1 MSKPEI
7 LKIGFKV
14 NEPQLWAVELPVEE
28 INIRDIKYNLD
39 ILYLEKE
46 GTDDWNLSPRKLI
59 ENFDQEKSHA
69 KRVAGVD
76 LIYPIDIYLNQDK
89 WIILDGV
96 HRFTKAV
103 KEGRKIIKVRKI
115 PHEVAYRVRRK

>member
-76 LIYPIDIYLNQDK
+76 LIYLIDIYLNQDK